1 ALAGAGTYT
10 YTIAATDYC
19 PELTADVVVT
29 EKQVNTSIESTGL
42 LLTCSID
49 SVTLTANVGEEGTY
63 TYNWSNGEM
72 TDTID
77 ISNPGSYTVVVTD
90 LETGCSVSS
99 SVIIAQDI
107 TKPVISLEADTTEL
121 TCDVTSIELTSEFIS
136 IQGTASYLWSKDQ
149 QLITGETSSTIT
161 VTEPGEYYVVV
172 TDRNNGCFGVDKIVI
187 TQNITQPE
195 VIIVGNEEL
204 SCSNPSITL
213 DASQTIVIGDA
224 SYLWS
229 TGDTSATLEVMEP
242 GVYTVTVTDSES
254 GCSSINEI
262 TISYNCTYAIDDI
275 NDTYMNI
282 AVAGNVLTN
291 DEDEEGNTQTVTGNT
306 NADNGTVVLNS
317 DGSYI
322 YTPNDG
328 FVGTDSFE
336 YTICDD
342 GSPQACDTATVTIEV
357 MDITVSNNPPVA
369 NNDTA
374 TTEQNIPVDGSL
386 LPNDFDPDGDLIT
399 VNTIVISGPT
409 HGVVV
414 INSDGSFTY
423 TPEDGFTGEDTFTYE
438 ICDNGDPVLCDT
450 ADVIITVIPSDDNE
464 NDTYA
469 NDDAYNGDQE
479 NVITGNVLDNDFD
492 PEGDTQVVNSGPIT
506 DVANGTLVLNSD
518 GTFVYTPNDDFVGT
532 DSFVYEV
539 CDNGSPIACDQATV
553 VITVNA
559 LNYTYAIDD
568 INDTFIDMP
577 VVGNVLTNDF
587 DEEGDVQTVTTT
599 TVTTSEGVI
608 VTIDASTGVY
618 MYTPPAGFIGTD
630 SFEYTICD
638 NGDLQA
644 CDTAIVTIEVLDVT
658 NGNHPPVA
666 NNDTS
671 TTEENTPVDG
681 NLLVNDFDPNGDTIT
696 VNTTPIENPS
706 NGTVVINSD
715 GTYTYTPNDG
725 FIGEDTFTYEICD
738 NGDPVLCDTA
748 TVVITILPNGEV
760 VNHTNAN
767 DDAYN
772 GGVNTILTGN
782 ILDNDTD
789 PEGDTQTVNTIPQVN
804 VENGSLVLNSDG
816 TFVYTPNDG
825 FVGTDSFVYEVC
837 DNGDPIACDFATV
850 VITINPSNCLDFEI
864 FVAVTSETCEGA
876 NGSATVD
883 VSGAREPI
891 NYVWSNGQT
900 TETATGLAEGLYTV
914 TVTDANGCETTTEVT
929 INFEGT
935 NQEVE
940 VDNILVLCVLDSS
953 INLITDETNGLSSLV
968 DNFVTGGTWF
978 DNQNSGGLSGDFFDP
993 SIVNLGDYE
1002 LTYEEPGDCGRII
1015 TLVVSVNDDCVVLP
1029 CSTEGSIE
1037 ISKVVTANNDGV
1049 NDFFTISEIASCG
1062 FTAEVTIFNRWG
1074 KVVYQSNNYQNN
1086 WGGYHDNSGLT
1097 IGTNNKLP
1105 AGTYYYVVNII
1116 GSGYRPITG
1125 YIYLGTN

>member
-1 ALAGAGTYT
+1 VIVIKASNGCAAIK
-10 YTIAATDYC
+10 TITITQNSIK
-19 PELTADVVVT
+19 PTVT
-29 EKQVNTSIESTGL
+29 IVNNEE
-42 LLTCSID
+42 LTCSTTSITLDAGDSTGQGELSYSWNTGATTSTID
-49 SVTLTANVGEEGTY
+49 VNTPGTYSVTVNDVLN
-63 TYNWSNGEM
+63 
-72 TDTID
+72 
-77 ISNPGSYTVVVTD
+77 
-90 LETGCSVSS
+90 GCSN
-99 SVIIAQDI
+99 
-107 TKPVISLEADTTEL
+107 
-121 TCDVTSIELTSEFIS
+121 TSEVLVS
-136 IQGTASYLWSKDQ
+136 
-149 QLITGETSSTIT
+149 
-161 VTEPGEYYVVV
+161 
-172 TDRNNGCFGVDKIVI
+172 
-187 TQNITQPE
+187 QNITQPE
-195 VIIVGNEEL
+195 VIIEGNEEL
-204 SCSNPSITL
+204 TCTTTSVTL
-213 DASQTIVIGDA
+213 DASQTVVSGDASYVWSTGATSSSIQVDVAGEYSVTVIDSENGCSATSIVNVIGVCEEDPIDPTPPTIIVTGNDILTCIVNSVTLDASESYGIGELTFLWSTGETTSTITVVEAGSYSVIITDTYNNESSEEVVFVVQNIDTPTAVISGNIGLTCSSNNIILDASSSTVQGDA

-229 TGDTSATLEVMEP
+229 TGATSATLEVMEA
-242 GVYTVTVTDSES
+242 GVYSVTVTDSES
-254 GCSSINEI
+254 GCSDITEI
-262 TISYNCTYAIDDI
+262 TVSDNCTFAIDDI
-275 NDTYMNI
+275 NN
-282 AVAGNVLTN
+282 
-291 DEDEEGNTQTVTGNT
+291 
-306 NADNGTVVLNS
+306 
-317 DGSYI
+317 
-322 YTPNDG
+322 
-328 FVGTDSFE
+328 
-336 YTICDD
+336 
-342 GSPQACDTATVTIEV
+342 
-357 MDITVSNNPPVA
+357 
-369 NNDTA
+369 
-374 TTEQNIPVDGSL
+374 
-386 LPNDFDPDGDLIT
+386 
-399 VNTIVISGPT
+399 
-409 HGVVV
+409 
-414 INSDGSFTY
+414 
-423 TPEDGFTGEDTFTYE
+423 
-438 ICDNGDPVLCDT
+438 
-450 ADVIITVIPSDDNE
+450 
-464 NDTYA
+464 
-469 NDDAYNGDQE
+469 
-479 NVITGNVLDNDFD
+479 
-492 PEGDTQVVNSGPIT
+492 
-506 DVANGTLVLNSD
+506 
-518 GTFVYTPNDDFVGT
+518 
-532 DSFVYEV
+532 
-539 CDNGSPIACDQATV
+539 
-553 VITVNA
+553 
-559 LNYTYAIDD
+559 
-568 INDTFIDMP
+568 TFIDMP

-630 SFEYTICD
+630 SFEYTVCD
-638 NGDLQA
+638 NGDPQA

-772 GGVNTILTGN
+772 GGVNTILIGN
-782 ILDNDTD
+782 VLDNDTD
-789 PEGDTQTVNTIPQVN
+789 PEGDTQTVNTIPLTDVVN
-804 VENGSLVLNSDG
+804 GVLVLNSDG
-816 TFVYTPNDG
+816 SFTYTPNDG

-837 DNGDPIACDFATV
+837 DNGDPVACDTATV
-850 VITINPSNCLDFEI
+850 VITVNPSNCSDFEI
-864 FVAVTSETCEGA
+864 SVTVTSETCQGT

-883 VSGAREPI
+883 VSGAREPL

-900 TETATGLAEGLYTV
+900 TETATGLVEGLYTV

-935 NQEVE
+935 HQELE
-940 VDNILVLCVLDSS
+940 VDNVLVLCVLDSS
-953 INLITDETNGLSSLV
+953 INLITDEMNGLSSLV
-968 DNFVTGGTWF
+968 DNFVTGGTWS

-1015 TLVVSVNDDCVVLP
+1015 TLFVSVNDDCVVRG
-1029 CSTEGSIE
+1029 CETEGSIE

-1074 KVVYQSNNYQNN
+1074 KVVYQSNNYQND

-1097 IGTNNKLP
+1097 MGTNNKLP